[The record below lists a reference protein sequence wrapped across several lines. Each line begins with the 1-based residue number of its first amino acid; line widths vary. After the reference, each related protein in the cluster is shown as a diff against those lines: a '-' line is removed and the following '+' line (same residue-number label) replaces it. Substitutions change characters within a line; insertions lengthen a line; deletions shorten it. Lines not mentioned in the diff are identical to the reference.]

1 MDTFSI
7 AQVQWQAMA
16 GELAALRH
24 AVFVVE
30 QGVPVELEVD
40 ELDPLSVHALAR
52 SQAGEVVG
60 TARLTPDGRI
70 GRMAVAK
77 AWRRRGV
84 GRALL
89 EHLVDLGRARG
100 LGQLNLHAQTHAVDF
115 YARAGFVRQGAVFM
129 DAGIPHVTMVL
140 RSDPDAP

>member
-1 MDTFSI
+1 MDTFRI

-30 QGVPVELEVD
+30 QGVPVELELD

-52 SQAGEVVG
+52 TRAGEVVG

-100 LGQLNLHAQTHAVDF
+100 LGRLSLHAQTHAVDF

-140 RSDPDAP
+140 QPGPEEP